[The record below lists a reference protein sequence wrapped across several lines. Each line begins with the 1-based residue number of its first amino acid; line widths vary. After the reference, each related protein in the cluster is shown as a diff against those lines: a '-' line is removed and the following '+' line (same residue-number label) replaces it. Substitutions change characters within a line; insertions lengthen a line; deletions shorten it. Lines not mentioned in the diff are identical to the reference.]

1 MKYKVLL
8 TGKNNAAIDEF
19 FTKMYNSFEC
29 QTTSKRYED
38 MISHMHAFNPDAFVY
53 CLQDEPVDDI
63 TKIISMKSRN
73 AGQLPLIIIG
83 DAADCDKFTKAAVK
97 VADLILQRPLTAAV
111 IEQRINVFLKQ
122 QKRMHEPIAEEL
134 KKADLAF
141 NETFPPKTDVPDVTD
156 MPDIRDIANIPG
168 MTSGKKHILVID
180 DDARMLKVIKL
191 HLHEKY
197 DVATAISGKIALKFL
212 ETKHTDLILLDYAMP
227 DENGLVVLEKLRAN
241 PSTKNIP
248 VIFLTGITD
257 RKKIQE
263 ALVMKPQGYLLK
275 PINRKRLL
283 AAIQNTLE
291 A

>member
-1 MKYKVLL
+1 MD
-8 TGKNNAAIDEF
+8 N
-19 FTKMYNSFEC
+19 
-29 QTTSKRYED
+29 
-38 MISHMHAFNPDAFVY
+38 
-53 CLQDEPVDDI
+53 
-63 TKIISMKSRN
+63 
-73 AGQLPLIIIG
+73 
-83 DAADCDKFTKAAVK
+83 
-97 VADLILQRPLTAAV
+97 
-111 IEQRINVFLKQ
+111 
-122 QKRMHEPIAEEL
+122 PIAEEL

-141 NETFPPKTDVPDVTD
+141 NETFPLKTDVPDVTG
-156 MPDIRDIANIPG
+156 MPDMRDIANIPG

-241 PSTKNIP
+241 PSTKDIP

-263 ALVMKPQGYLLK
+263 ALVMKPQVYNLQ
-275 PINRKRLL
+275 KRDRNNLL

>member
-1 MKYKVLL
+1 
-8 TGKNNAAIDEF
+8 
-19 FTKMYNSFEC
+19 
-29 QTTSKRYED
+29 
-38 MISHMHAFNPDAFVY
+38 
-53 CLQDEPVDDI
+53 
-63 TKIISMKSRN
+63 
-73 AGQLPLIIIG
+73 
-83 DAADCDKFTKAAVK
+83 
-97 VADLILQRPLTAAV
+97 
-111 IEQRINVFLKQ
+111 
-122 QKRMHEPIAEEL
+122 MHEPIAEEL

-283 AAIQNTLE
+283 AAIQNILE